1 MVSLNG
7 TYLKPEINP
16 RFLVALPDGIS
27 EKRDWAPYSCMPR
40 PLNGTS
46 VAGFEPSP

>member
-27 EKRDWAPYSCMPR
+27 EKRD
-40 PLNGTS
+40 LGTLQLH
-46 VAGFEPSP
+46 AAR